1 MASVEEL
8 KSSPRPFASYE
19 RLELDATDR
28 PLLQTPQM
36 LETGNVSE

>member
-8 KSSPRPFASYE
+8 KGSPRPFAPYE

-28 PLLQTPQM
+28 SLLQTPQM
-36 LETGNVSE
+36 LETGKVSE